1 MTDPCAAFHPDSVT
15 KLQLFIDRVDNDYQ
29 VVEWEGAPGSVEL
42 QEVTGVEGAEGSRV
56 IIGGIEQGGYLGVLE
71 VRRKERER
79 RNEFAAAGQKL
90 FNTKY

>member
-42 QEVTGVEGAEGSRV
+42 QEVTGLEGAEGTRV
-56 IIGGIEQGGYLGVLE
+56 LIGGIEPGGYLGIVE
-71 VRRKERER
+71 VRENDGDKS
-79 RNEFAAAGQKL
+79 
-90 FNTKY
+90 

>member
-1 MTDPCAAFHPDSVT
+1 MA
-15 KLQLFIDRVDNDYQ
+15 KLQLFISGGDDDLPP
-29 VVEWEGAPGSVEL
+29 VEWEGAPGSVEL